1 MGEEKGGVCE
11 TIDSGGGCFQDHG
24 MNDIDYVLRQWD
36 LGERQL
42 AAGRYVAAQR
52 MLEAAERGA
61 WEARDWVRL
70 ARIYLPLLEAR
81 RQIRQNA
88 AEGTI
93 VITSV
98 GDRVRMRGVVRAFAR
113 EEAGTLLLDVARAE
127 VGLRWAREVRY
138 AALRTGHLI
147 EAMLLLRQGG
157 EVRVV
162 SPGEAVFAGGL
173 AVEWT
178 ADEGRMIG
186 ASTERGT
193 GGAVAGGG
201 EVLCGGEGQRIACG
215 GAGVADCGV
224 GGAGVEMAG
233 AARGARGGGGGAGV
247 VAAGAGGGSSVRAG
261 GDASDGA
268 GGGGGEAGKIV
279 GQALYAFRSIYSLA
293 GAKR

>member
-1 MGEEKGGVCE
+1 MGREKVGACE

-24 MNDIDYVLRQWD
+24 MNDMDYVLRQWD
-36 LGERQL
+36 VGERHL

-98 GDRVRMRGVVRAFAR
+98 GDRGRMRGVVRAFAK

-127 VGLRWAREVRY
+127 VGVRWAREVRY

-157 EVRVV
+157 EVRMV
-162 SPGEAVFAGGL
+162 SPGDAEFAAGL
-173 AVEWT
+173 SVEWT

-186 ASTERGT
+186 VSTERGLVVPLPAA
-193 GGAVAGGG
+193 GRYGSAGRGSGLHAVAR
-201 EVLCGGEGQRIACG
+201 ESLIAG
-215 GAGVADCGV
+215 WEALALKWQ
-224 GGAGVEMAG
+224 
-233 AARGARGGGGGAGV
+233 ARHT
-247 VAAGAGGGSSVRAG
+247 VRA
-261 GDASDGA
+261 
-268 GGGGGEAGKIV
+268 EAEEELGWLRRALEVDPACEPVAMRLMALAEAVGRRGK
-279 GQALYAFRSIYSLA
+279 
-293 GAKR
+293 